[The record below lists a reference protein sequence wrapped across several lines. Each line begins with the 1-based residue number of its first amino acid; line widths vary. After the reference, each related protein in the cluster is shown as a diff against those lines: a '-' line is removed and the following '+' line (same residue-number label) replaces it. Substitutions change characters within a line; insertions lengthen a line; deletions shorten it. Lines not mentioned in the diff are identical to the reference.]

1 MARLGIDIGR
11 VIVGPVVGGVADTS
25 FLGTRLEEAIHTP
38 PAEGALEA
46 IADLVPR
53 FEGAWL
59 VSKCGESVQRKSLAW
74 LAHHRFWERTGIPR
88 QNVRFCLKRPDK
100 AIHARQLGLTHF
112 VDDRVDVLRHLRGL
126 VPHLFLFGEQE
137 RPAPD
142 WVTPLVTWA
151 DAEIVAAPGAGP
163 LVETGSSHARR
174 RG

>member
-25 FLGTRLEEAIHTP
+25 FLGTRLEEAMHTP
-38 PAEGALEA
+38 PAEGAFEA
-46 IADLVPR
+46 IAELVPQ
-53 FEGAWL
+53 FSAVWL

-74 LAHHRFWERTGIPR
+74 LAHHRFWERTGVPEGS
-88 QNVRFCLKRPDK
+88 VRFCRKRPDK

-137 RPAPD
+137 RPAPP
-142 WVTPLVTWA
+142 WVTPLLRWA
-151 DAEIVAAPGAGP
+151 DADIVARAVAGRREGAIP
-163 LVETGSSHARR
+163 R
-174 RG
+174 